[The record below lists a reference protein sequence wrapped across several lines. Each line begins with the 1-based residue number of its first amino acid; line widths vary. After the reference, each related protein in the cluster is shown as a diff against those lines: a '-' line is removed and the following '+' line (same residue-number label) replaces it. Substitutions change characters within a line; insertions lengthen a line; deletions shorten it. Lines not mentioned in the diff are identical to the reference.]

1 MPRAPRV
8 LAAIVAIVAVLGVW
22 YWRASDRPDW
32 SDQDVVTPV
41 PSRVANPLETAHTAT
56 SGEAVTTLKFDT
68 GQPDYAAGYRD
79 ADDLLAFLKSIAP
92 AAQAGDPD
100 ALYWTFRASRRCV
113 RDYMIYFGLGAHER
127 TLEQA
132 LAMNAQSGPDEK
144 STRELYARCA
154 NFKAAADN
162 PYRDWKALLKR
173 AADAGSPV
181 AQATLADEMRGE
193 VLSAQDPASKARIE
207 GDMRALARQA
217 LRSKDPA
224 VLFELAG
231 VAATRVK
238 PTEVDVNGGS
248 WQVDDVYSVWI
259 IAACQRGYDCS
270 LDDEGFRYVC
280 HLDFACQPFDT
291 IVDMLRRGRPDNFH
305 ELQLRASDLNAKLD
319 ANRCDEIDL

>member
-8 LAAIVAIVAVLGVW
+8 LAAIVAIVAVLGAW
-22 YWRASDRPDW
+22 YWRAGDRPDGD
-32 SDQDVVTPV
+32 DQGVVVPV
-41 PSRVANPLETAHTAT
+41 PSRVENPIETAHAGS
-56 SGEAVTTLKFDT
+56 SGNAVTTLKFDT

-113 RDYMIYFGLGAHER
+113 RDYIVYFGHGDHER
-127 TLEQA
+127 TLEGA
-132 LAMNAQSGPDEK
+132 LAMNAQFGPDEK

-154 NFKAAADN
+154 SFKAAADN
-162 PYRDWKALLKR
+162 PYRDWKASLKR
-173 AADAGSPV
+173 AADGGSPV
-181 AQATLADEMRGE
+181 GQAAFANEKRLELVG
-193 VLSAQDPASKARIE
+193 AQDPTSKARLE
-207 GDMRALARQA
+207 DEMLTLARQA

-224 VLFELAG
+224 VLIELSG

-238 PTEVDVNGGS
+238 PTDVDANGGS
-248 WQVDDVYSVWI
+248 WQVDDMDSVWI

-270 LDDEGFRYVC
+270 LDNEDFRYVC

-291 IVDMLRRGRPDNFH
+291 ILDFLRRRRPDNFD

-319 ANRCDEIDL
+319 ANRFDEIDL